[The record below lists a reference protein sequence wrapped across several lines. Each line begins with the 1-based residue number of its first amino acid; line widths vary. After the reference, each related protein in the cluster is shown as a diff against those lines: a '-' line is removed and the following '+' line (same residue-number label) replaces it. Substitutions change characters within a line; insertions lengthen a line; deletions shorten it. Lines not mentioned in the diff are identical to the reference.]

1 MMINRV
7 ETDLKRFIE
16 QYGKIKNNFANDLVF
31 IERNVAI
38 FFWIF
43 FIIGITISKNKAPA
57 ILTANVNEHGNL
69 SRQILVNLLNGIIF
83 DE

>member
-1 MMINRV
+1 MINRV

-31 IERNVAI
+31 IERNVAF

>member
-1 MMINRV
+1 MINRV

-57 ILTANVNEHGNL
+57 ILMANVNEHGNL

>member
-1 MMINRV
+1 MINRV